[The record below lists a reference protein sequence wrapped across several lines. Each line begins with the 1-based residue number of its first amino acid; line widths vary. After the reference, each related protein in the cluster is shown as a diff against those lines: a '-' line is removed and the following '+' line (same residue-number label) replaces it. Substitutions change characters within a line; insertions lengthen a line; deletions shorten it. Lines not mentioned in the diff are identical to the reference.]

1 MDTPASRASLC
12 ESAQAARLAKQ
23 VGKRLGKPL
32 GKPLGGS
39 GASPYQGSN
48 DSP

>member
-1 MDTPASRASLC
+1 LC